1 MVPFVYENEILFCL
15 AMIAYILAMVM
26 GIICFAM
33 SIFYKLKLQYV
44 LPELFIIASSIFLF
58 CYLSDGISI
67 RYFDKDPLSIDTSLC
82 FMPSW
87 SVILI
92 AVILLLFAILC
103 LVLIIK
109 KRLSTITAMSIK
121 EAISKLPV
129 GLCFFE
135 ENGRVLLLNEQIS
148 RDCIELTGEP
158 LYDGNSFYSSV
169 YNNKVKDSFI
179 TKSEDSLIIE
189 RNDGRVSMCKRFAHN
204 IDGKL
209 VYEICNM
216 DISREFALK
225 NELVQK
231 NNDLQKMK
239 TRLLKYGEI
248 VSEVTKEKEIL
259 AARINVHSNFGSL
272 IVKTKKEL
280 MNKEHN
286 FSSLINAWK
295 EIISLI
301 FIHDDEG
308 QVGFAKANKTAESI
322 GVDIIYNGQ
331 YPKNGSQV
339 EKIFAQAVFECAINT
354 VRHADGTILYV
365 TMTENNKGNS
375 ITLSNNGKQ
384 PTKDIKEGGGLSNL
398 RTMVENVGGTMK
410 IVSVPK
416 FILTINIQK
425 KDKKNE

>member
-1 MVPFVYENEILFCL
+1 MTPFVYENEILFCL
-15 AMIAYILAMVM
+15 TMICYILAMVT

-44 LPELFIIASSIFLF
+44 LPELAIVVSSILLF

-67 RYFDKDPLSIDTSLC
+67 RYFNKEPSSVNASLC

-92 AVILLLFAILC
+92 ATILLIFAILC

-109 KRLSTITAMSIK
+109 KRLSTITAMSVK

-129 GLCFFE
+129 GLCFYE

-148 RDCIELTGEP
+148 NDCIDLTGEP
-158 LYDGNSFYSSV
+158 LYDGNAFYYSV
-169 YNNKVKDSFI
+169 CNNRVKDGMI
-179 TKSEDSLIIE
+179 VTKNEDSLIIE
-189 RNDGRVSMCKRFAHN
+189 RDDGVVTMYKRFAHN

-209 VYEICNM
+209 VYEICGM
-216 DISREFALK
+216 DISREFTLK

-239 TRLLKYGEI
+239 TRLLNYGEI

-259 AARINVHSNFGSL
+259 AARINVHSNLGSL
-272 IVKTKKEL
+272 IVRTKKEL

-331 YPKNGSQV
+331 YPKNGSLV
-339 EKIFAQAVFECAINT
+339 EKIFAQAVFECVTNT
-354 VRHADGTILYV
+354 VRHADGTKLYV
-365 TMTENNKGNS
+365 TMTENNKENS
-375 ITLSNNGKQ
+375 IILSNNGKQ
-384 PTKDIKEGGGLSNL
+384 PTKDIKEGGGISNL
-398 RTMVENVGGTMK
+398 RTMVESAGGTME
-410 IVSVPK
+410 IVSIPK
-416 FILTINIQK
+416 FALTINISK
-425 KDKKNE
+425 ADKKK